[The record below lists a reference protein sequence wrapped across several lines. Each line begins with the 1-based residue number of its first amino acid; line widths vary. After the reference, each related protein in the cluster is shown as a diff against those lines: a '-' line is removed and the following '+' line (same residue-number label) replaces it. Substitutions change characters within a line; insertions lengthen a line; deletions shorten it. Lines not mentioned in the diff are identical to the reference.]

1 MRTVS
6 AKSQYIWNLIGCTM
20 NAVLSVILLLG
31 VNRLAGSEAGGLF
44 SFAFANAQVFQYIAL
59 FEVRPFHVTDV
70 ERKYTFSTYFT
81 LRLVSCTLM
90 LLAGG
95 GYILLTDFSLDKKL
109 LLGVLCLYKALE
121 AFSDLFAAAYQ
132 QQGRIDLGG
141 MNMTFRTTLV
151 MASFLIVMATTNDLL
166 IASVSMCASVVVSTV
181 GFDCLVMRQ
190 FPDIRCRLRFSQLRS
205 IVLAV
210 LPLAAASVL
219 RAYTVNAPKYAIDR
233 VLGDAAQN
241 RYGILF
247 LPAMVVNL
255 FGTFLFYPKLHELTE
270 DWKCGRY
277 RKLSAYIRRLMC
289 ILAGATVAG
298 MAAAVF
304 LGIPILSAL
313 YNTPLGGDRG
323 VMALLMLFGG
333 LNAAEIF
340 LYYVVVSIRKQVLP
354 VIVYAASS
362 ALSAVLSVPLVRTGG
377 LIGAGL
383 MLVIV
388 FSLITVTY
396 GIYIAL
402 SIQKAKGD

>member
-1 MRTVS
+1 MNTVS
-6 AKSQYIWNLIGCTM
+6 TKAKYIWNLIGCTL
-20 NAVLSVILLLG
+20 NALLTVVLMLV
-31 VNRLAGSEAGGLF
+31 VNRFIGEEAGGLF
-44 SFAFANAQVFQYIAL
+44 SFAFANAQVMQYIAL
-59 FEVRPFHVTDV
+59 FEVRPFQVTDID
-70 ERKYTFSTYFT
+70 KHYSFASYFT
-81 LRLVSCTLM
+81 LRMFSTAAM
-90 LLAGG
+90 LGCAAGYVLLS
-95 GYILLTDFSLDKKL
+95 GYDPFKKQV
-109 LLGVLCLYKALE
+109 LGLLCLFKAMD
-121 AFSDLFAAAYQ
+121 ACVDLFAAAYQ
-132 QQGRIDLGG
+132 QNDRVDLAGK
-141 MNMTFRTTLV
+141 NMAFRTALSMVAFTLAIGISKDLRV
-151 MASFLIVMATTNDLL
+151 GGIAMCLAMLLSWLSFDFRAYH
-166 IASVSMCASVVVSTV
+166 
-181 GFDCLVMRQ
+181 R

-247 LPAMVVNL
+247 LPAMVINL

-362 ALSAVLSVPLVRTGG
+362 ALSAVLSALLVRTGG

-402 SIQKAKGD
+402 FIQKAKGD